1 MKKIGALLIAVVT
14 AFSGVGP
21 AQAMPISKIQV
32 PDLSAQGVDLV
43 HHKPGHHGGPPYA
56 RGYGRYGGT
65 RYSTGPRYGYYKGYR
80 GYRYSRDGYHRHSD
94 GWWYPLAAFGTGL
107 VIGGAIASQQLP
119 AYSNSTSAHVDWCYS
134 RYRSYSAYDNSFQ
147 PYYGPRQQC
156 ISPYY

>member
-43 HHKPGHHGGPPYA
+43 HHKPGHHGGPPHA
-56 RGYGRYGGT
+56 RGYSRYSGT
-65 RYSTGPRYGYYKGYR
+65 RYSSGTRYGYYKGYR
-80 GYRYSRDGYHRHSD
+80 GYRYRRDGYHRHSD

-107 VIGGAIASQQLP
+107 VIGGAIAPQQRP

-156 ISPYY
+156 ISPHY